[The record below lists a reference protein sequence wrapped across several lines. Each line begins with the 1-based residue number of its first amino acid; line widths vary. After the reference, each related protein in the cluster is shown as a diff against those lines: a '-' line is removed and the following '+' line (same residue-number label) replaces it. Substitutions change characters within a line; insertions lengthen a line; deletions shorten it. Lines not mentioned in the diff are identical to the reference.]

1 MPLTANRLTKQV
13 DLPVWEWT
21 RPLPVAATA
30 GLSSSCV
37 ADFPQFND
45 TSGRYVYMLLNA
57 TNFWR
62 YDTISD
68 TFLQLASPGITPSTA
83 TNMRFAGAQGYYG
96 RVIAAGSNTIQTG
109 LPFGR
114 QAIGY
119 RIRIISGRGAGQE
132 RLITDVSDPVI
143 ADFGGAS
150 IAAATSLTDSAKNWG
165 SIGTTNNFNNWVGY
179 VVRTVGGAG
188 ATAAGL
194 VRKILYNNATVLT
207 IADANL
213 YAYDPWCLPMS
224 TLAGTAGWQGPQGGT
239 LYQIESSTITVDT
252 AWNVQPDSTSRY
264 VIQSGGIW
272 LSSGASVANGGMT
285 LQYYSIL
292 EDIWYAKSVNNGMV
306 PVLLTD
312 NTLERITENS
322 TLWYTGK
329 ATSGNTTSL
338 TDSTA
343 NWTTDKWAGYEFYV
357 WSGTGRGQIAMV
369 ANNTANTLTFSTTL
383 GTAIDSTSR
392 YNIMGYDGGTLTST
406 SGRIVFDTA
415 KNWAVNRWVN
425 YAVRI
430 MSGTGAGQLRQI
442 ISNGSNSLVVNDPW
456 NVQPDNTS
464 TYIIQGNSVDMYVS
478 LGGNRQVFT
487 YHNGENDMI
496 SHGRIL
502 DEGINQIA
510 CAMFTDGTDTTTHEI
525 YDQKPVAI
533 TSLAGTTTI
542 TATTAQIHQFKVG
555 QWVSIRGVTSAA
567 ADVYNVTGKVQ
578 ITTVPSLTTFT
589 YTPFAAGTGTYQY
602 SNNVALGTTAL
613 IDASKYHADL
623 ATGGST
629 TTVTFSRAQPSNIN
643 GWYVYGTNIADGA
656 QIVSGAGTTTLTL
669 NLTGAGTPS
678 GTIIMTKW
686 PRPVT
691 ATYSSGG
698 GAGVFSATM
707 TGNIPAYVK
716 GWLATGTNIGLSA
729 IVTGG
734 EGTATPFFSI
744 QCAGTPSGTITF
756 SAPANNLLPATA
768 TYSSGSGTSIVM
780 TGNVPTYIR
789 GWFVS
794 GTNITNGTTVTGGE
808 GTSTITLSA
817 ATSGTP
823 SGTITFYPPS
833 VGVAMYVGTTAA
845 PAVAATGLLAGG
857 TIIQLVA
864 QNTINGT
871 ILTPLAALGIP
882 VAGVSRF
889 IITRRDMVGQA
900 YDGQNINY
908 LSGVALG
915 AQSTTTLV
923 DTNSFWA
930 TATGSG
936 GSAGAT
942 SFTISAA
949 GSPIHNGWFVSGTG
963 IAAGTRVVSG
973 GGTTTITVDIPLT
986 GAVSGTI
993 TFTAWSAQALVN
1005 RRLRVISGTGP
1016 NQELVIT
1023 AVTPATGTLT
1033 FGAATAPGSGTS
1045 SYAILPAFAPGV
1057 GSTLQWTSDSSVA
1070 ANKGRYLYCFRAG
1083 ATVFI
1088 DRYDLTTD
1096 RFAILQQIPITETL
1110 GSGTMYAYDQL
1121 DRIYFT
1127 KDVTNRVYYLDTNSL
1142 TIHGAG
1148 LFPYV
1153 AGTAGIGNLMEVFTT
1168 ADGLKY
1174 LWVNRKAFVETFR
1187 QLIFY

>member
-1 MPLTANRLTKQV
+1 MSLSSNKLTKQV

-37 ADFPQFND
+37 ADYPQFNE

-68 TFLQLASPGITPSTA
+68 TFMQLASPGITPLTA
-83 TNMRFAGAQGYYG
+83 TNMRFSGAMGYYG
-96 RVIAAGSNTIQTG
+96 RVISAGANTIQTG
-109 LPFGR
+109 LPFSR

-119 RIRIISGRGAGQE
+119 RIRIISGTGMGQE
-132 RLITDVSDPVI
+132 RLITNVSDPVI

-150 IAAATSLTDSAKNWG
+150 AGAATSLTDSAKNWG
-165 SIGTTNNFNNWVGY
+165 GTGSASNFNNWIGY
-179 VVRTVGGAG
+179 VVRLIAG
-188 ATAAGL
+188 TGNGQ
-194 VRKILYNNATVLT
+194 VRKIIYNNATVLT

-213 YAYDPWCLPMS
+213 YAYDTWCMPIS
-224 TLAGTAGWQGPQGGT
+224 PTAGTAGWTAPAAGT
-239 LYQIESSTITVDT
+239 IYQIESSTITVDT
-252 AWNVQPDSTSRY
+252 AWDVQPDSTSRY
-264 VIQSGGIW
+264 IIQSGGIW
-272 LSSGASVANGGMT
+272 LSSGATVANGGMT
-285 LQYYSIL
+285 LQYYSVL

-306 PVLLTD
+306 PIVLTD

-343 NWTTDKWAGYEFYV
+343 NWTTNVWTGYEFYV
-357 WSGTGRGQIAMV
+357 WTGTGRGQIATV
-369 ANNTANTLTFSTTL
+369 ANNNATTLNFTTTL
-383 GTAIDSTSR
+383 GTALDSTSR
-392 YNIMGYDGGTLTST
+392 YNIMGYDGGTLTSS
-406 SGRIVFDTA
+406 SGRIVFDTNR
-415 KNWAVNRWVN
+415 NWTVNRWTN
-425 YAVRI
+425 YAIRI
-430 MSGTGAGQLRQI
+430 MSGTGAGQIRQI
-442 ISNGSNSLVVNDPW
+442 TSNGNDSLVVNDPW
-456 NVQPDNTS
+456 NIQPDNTS
-464 TYIIQGNSVDMYVS
+464 TYIIQGNPVDMYVN

-487 YHNGENDMI
+487 YHSNENDMI

-502 DEGINQIA
+502 DEGVAQVA
-510 CAMFTDGTDTTTHEI
+510 CAMLTDGTSTSTHEI
-525 YDQKPVAI
+525 YDQKPVSI
-533 TSLAGTTTI
+533 TSLTGTTTI
-542 TATTAQIHQFKVG
+542 TAVTTAIHQFKVG

-567 ADVYNVTGKVQ
+567 ADVYNITGKVQ
-578 ITTVPSLTTFT
+578 IASVPSSTTFT

-602 SNNVALGTTAL
+602 SNNVALGTTAI
-613 IDASKYHADL
+613 IDASKHHADL

-643 GWYVYGTNIADGA
+643 GWYVYGTNIGAGA

-669 NLTGAGTPS
+669 NITGAGTPS

-707 TGNIPAYVK
+707 SGNIPAYVK

-744 QCAGTPSGTITF
+744 QCAGTPTGTITF

-768 TYSSGSGTSIVM
+768 TYSSGSGTSITM

-794 GTNITNGTTVTGGE
+794 GTNIANGTTVTGGE
-808 GTSTITLSA
+808 GTSTITLST

-833 VGVAMYVGTTAA
+833 VGVAMLYATTTA
-845 PAVAATGLLAGG
+845 PVMAATGLLSASTGM
-857 TIIQLVA
+857 QLVA
-864 QNTINGT
+864 QNVNNGT
-871 ILTPLAALGIP
+871 ILTPLAAITTPL
-882 VAGVSRF
+882 AGVSRF
-889 IITRRDMVGQA
+889 IITRRDVIGQA

-915 AQSTTTLV
+915 TQSTTTLV

-949 GSPIHNGWFVSGTG
+949 GSPFHNGWFVSGTG

-973 GGTTTITVDIPLT
+973 GGTTTITVDTPLT
-986 GAVSGTI
+986 GTVSGTI
-993 TFTAWSAQALVN
+993 TFTAWSTQALIN
-1005 RRLRVISGTGP
+1005 RRLRIVTSTGA
-1016 NQELVIT
+1016 NQELAIT
-1023 AVTPATGTLT
+1023 AVTPSTGTIT
-1033 FGAATAPGSGTS
+1033 FATATAPASGSSTYNIIPSG
-1045 SYAILPAFAPGV
+1045 APGV
-1057 GSTLQWTSDSSVA
+1057 GSTIQWVSDSSA
-1070 ANKGRYLYCFRAG
+1070 AENKGRFLYNFRGG
-1083 ATVFI
+1083 ATIFI

-1096 RFAILQQIPITETL
+1096 RFAVLQQVPITETL
-1110 GSGTMYAYDQL
+1110 GSGSMYAYDQL

-1127 KDVTNRVYYLDTNSL
+1127 KDVTNRVYYLDTNTL

-1148 LFPYV
+1148 LFPYL
-1153 AGTAGIGNLMEVFTT
+1153 AGTAGIGNLMEIFITL
-1168 ADGLKY
+1168 DGLKY
-1174 LWVNRKAFVETFR
+1174 LWVNRKAAVETFR